1 VTEVPFAS
9 RRTRS
14 PSYALRIERW
24 WHFRY
29 RGTLLLS
36 SGEQRAERRLHTRV
50 SEGGIQGYLIY
61 KKTQPSRTL
70 P

>member
-1 VTEVPFAS
+1 MTEVPFAS
-9 RRTRS
+9 KRFHS
-14 PSYALRIERW
+14 PSYELRIERW
-24 WHFRY
+24 WHLRY

-50 SEGGIQGYLIY
+50 SEGGIQGHLAH
-61 KKTQPSRTL
+61 KKTPR